1 MKNYLFFISLGIA
14 LFFSFSAQAQITTS
28 DVKSGD
34 IIFIVTPSGQGKA
47 IQLATHSKYTH
58 VGIIFIENGSPVVYH
73 AVEPVSKN
81 TLQEFIGMSV
91 GGEYVIRRLKD
102 QSPLTDATIASMH
115 SEAQKQ
121 LGKHYDL
128 YFGWGDDRLYCSEY
142 VWKLYNHTLHLEV
155 GPLKPLKSF
164 DLSDPVVTQ
173 IMHRRY
179 GNEIPLN
186 EKMISPGDMLNSE
199 LLE

>member
-1 MKNYLFFISLGIA
+1 MKNYLFFVSLGAA
-14 LFFSFSAQAQITTS
+14 LFFSFSTQAQINAS
-28 DVKSGD
+28 DVKNGD
-34 IIFIVTPSGQGKA
+34 IVFIITPSGQGKA

-58 VGIIFIENGSPVVYH
+58 VGIIFIENGVPVVYH

-91 GGEYVIRRLKD
+91 GGEYVIKRLRD
-102 QSPLTDATIASMH
+102 QAPLTNGAVATMRN
-115 SEAQKQ
+115 EAQQQ

-142 VWKLYNHTLHLEV
+142 VWKLYNHALHLEV
-155 GPLKPLKSF
+155 GPLKPLRSF
-164 DLSDPVVTQ
+164 DLSDRIVKQ
-173 IMHRRY
+173 IMQKRY
-179 GNEIPLN
+179 GNDIPLD
-186 EKMISPGDMLNSE
+186 EKMISPGDMFNSE